1 MLGRFGISLGRRFGS
16 PRLVDSRAVAS
27 FTAAVPLTGFEG
39 GRMVG
44 VPAVLGGFEAGFLG
58 GGRLGDSFLS
68 EPFCFTR
75 WANFEKELLLG
86 GDFEA
91 DRWKRQDLKSAV

>member
-1 MLGRFGISLGRRFGS
+1 MLGRFGISVGHFFGS
-16 PRLVDSRAVAS
+16 IRLADSRAVAS

-44 VPAVLGGFEAGFLG
+44 APAALKDFEAGFLG
-58 GGRLGDSFLS
+58 GGRLEDSVLS
-68 EPFCFTR
+68 EPFGFTR

-86 GDFEA
+86 GDF
-91 DRWKRQDLKSAV
+91 